1 MSDELTRKLPPD
13 DEVKITQPSITVVF
27 ELIQSVKQ
35 AVDSNTARLNDIES
49 QVQDVKRAVD
59 INAARLNEIESQMH
73 SNAARL
79 NDIESQVQDVKRAV
93 DSNSA
98 RLNELESQMKN
109 GFSTLGHKIDALN
122 RGRLQTEADYFNLLH
137 RIEELESKAS

>member
-13 DEVKITQPSITVVF
+13 DEVRSTQPSITAVF
-27 ELIQSVKQ
+27 ELIQHVKR

-49 QVQDVKRAVD
+49 QIQSVKQVVD
-59 INAARLNEIESQMH
+59 SSAARLS
-73 SNAARL
+73 
-79 NDIESQVQDVKRAV
+79 DIESQVQ
-93 DSNSA
+93 SNA
-98 RLNELESQMKN
+98 TRLNEIEAQIKS
-109 GFSTLGHKIDALN
+109 GFSTLGYKIDALN

>member
-1 MSDELTRKLPPD
+1 MSDDLTQKLPPD
-13 DEVKITQPSITVVF
+13 DEVKTTHPSITAVF
-27 ELIQSVKQ
+27 ELIQY
-35 AVDSNTARLNDIES
+35 
-49 QVQDVKRAVD
+49 VKRVVD
-59 INAARLNEIESQMH
+59 

-79 NDIESQVQDVKRAV
+79 GDIESQLK
-93 DSNSA
+93 SNAARLGDIESQLKSNAA

-109 GFSTLGHKIDALN
+109 GFSTLGYKMDALN